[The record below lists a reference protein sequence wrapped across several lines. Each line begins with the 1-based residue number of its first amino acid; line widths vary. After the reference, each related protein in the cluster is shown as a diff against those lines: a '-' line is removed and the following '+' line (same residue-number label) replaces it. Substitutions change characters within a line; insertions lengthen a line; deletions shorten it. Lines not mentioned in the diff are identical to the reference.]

1 MYHSLIFID
10 GETVKNTWDD
20 WHLIPSSRPNVEQ
33 PSPSYKY
40 VDIPGR
46 NGSLDLS
53 DYLTGSVA
61 YSDRSGS
68 FTFYVANEDPETL
81 VPFNR
86 NWASFKQTLAQFFN
100 GRKILK
106 MKLED
111 DPNYYYKGRFFMKAW
126 STGDNFSQISIEYRV
141 DPFKYRV
148 SNDRAVIG

>member
-10 GETVKNTWDD
+10 GATTKNTWDD

-33 PSPSYKY
+33 PNPSYKY
-40 VDIPGR
+40 IDIPGR

-53 DYLTGSVA
+53 TYLTGSVA
-61 YSDRSGS
+61 YSDRSG
-68 FTFYVANEDPETL
+68 TLNFYVANEDPETA

-86 NWASFKQTLAQFFN
+86 DWATFKQTLAQFFS
-100 GRKILK
+100 GQTVLK

-111 DPNYYYKGRFFMKAW
+111 DPDYYYKGRFYMKSW
-126 STGDNFSQISIEYRV
+126 STGDSFSQISIEYRI

-148 SNDRAVIG
+148 SNNMAVIG